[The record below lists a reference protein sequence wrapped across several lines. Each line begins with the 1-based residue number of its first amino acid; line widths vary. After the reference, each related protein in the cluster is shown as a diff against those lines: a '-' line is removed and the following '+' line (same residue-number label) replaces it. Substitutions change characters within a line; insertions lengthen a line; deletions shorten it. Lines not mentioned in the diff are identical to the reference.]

1 MNTLTFSD
9 IFIGDNG
16 IVVLISSM
24 LLALGGS
31 LFKKYQRY
39 NAIQH
44 ETKFDI
50 KFWAEDNWDDM
61 IVGFF
66 VTYVMV
72 RLLNLI
78 TPYALSAFDLEAAT
92 MAVSDIL
99 VVVSI
104 FIGYYSDSFLEKLTP
119 TKRN

>member
-104 FIGYYSDSFLEKLTP
+104 FIGYYSDSFLEKLIP

>member
-39 NAIQH
+39 NAIEH
-44 ETKFDI
+44 ETRFDL

-61 IVGFF
+61 VAGFF
-66 VTYVMV
+66 VTYIMV
-72 RLLNLI
+72 RLLNLV
-78 TPYALSAFDLEAAT
+78 TPYALSFIGAEEAT
-92 MAVSDIL
+92 MAVSDTL
-99 VVVSI
+99 VLVSI
-104 FIGYYSDSFLEKLTP
+104 FIGYYSDSLLEKLIP